1 MKNAFLGIVIH
12 GKKLGRTIGFPTA
25 NVALGKG
32 LIEDGVYSLKITFD
46 NSEYLG
52 VGTYR
57 ESIELFEAHIFEF
70 DRDIYDKNI
79 EIHIIKKIRNNKK
92 FESITDL
99 KNQIEQDSQEAR
111 KIILLPTLD
120 EIVLRTLN
128 LYTSKKDIQ
137 PINLQKFQ
145 TPIVVG
151 SGNGYYTGRILFRNL
166 GAFFATESEI
176 EQKLSNIPSITDVVV
191 ISASGEKHAPII
203 LDTAKKYQKNTFLI
217 SSSEQSSGRT
227 KADDSLVMPK
237 IEEPYT
243 YNTSTYFGYI
253 FAENPTLDLAALK
266 TFITKTLEET
276 LSTIDFIQ
284 YKSFFIVL
292 PDEFVLLREMLEI
305 KFIELFG
312 RKIARDVFTYEQM
325 KHATTVV
332 TDDNELFLCFGNT
345 TGIQYGKNQVDLPIF
360 DRTSYAAMMMAG
372 YYLVGKIQIAFPP
385 YFMESIQEYCT
396 KAKTQSGFTIS
407 AIVKV

>member
-1 MKNAFLGIVIH
+1 M
-12 GKKLGRTIGFPTA
+12 
-25 NVALGKG
+25 
-32 LIEDGVYSLKITFD
+32 
-46 NSEYLG
+46 
-52 VGTYR
+52 
-57 ESIELFEAHIFEF
+57 
-70 DRDIYDKNI
+70 
-79 EIHIIKKIRNNKK
+79 
-92 FESITDL
+92 
-99 KNQIEQDSQEAR
+99 
-111 KIILLPTLD
+111 
-120 EIVLRTLN
+120 
-128 LYTSKKDIQ
+128 
-137 PINLQKFQ
+137 
-145 TPIVVG
+145 VG

-372 YYLVGKIQIAFPP
+372 YYLV
-385 YFMESIQEYCT
+385 
-396 KAKTQSGFTIS
+396 
-407 AIVKV
+407 

>member
-1 MKNAFLGIVIH
+1 MDFSGIVIH

-25 NVALGKG
+25 NIELKKWT
-32 LIEDGVYSLKITFD
+32 IEDGVYSFKIKFD
-46 NSEYLG
+46 KSEYLW
-52 VGTYR
+52 VWTYR
-57 ESIELFEAHIFEF
+57 EFLELFEAHIFEF
-70 DRDIYDKNI
+70 DSDIYDQIIK
-79 EIHIIKKIRNNKK
+79 IHIIKKIRDNKK
-92 FESITDL
+92 FESMSEL
-99 KNQIEQDSQEAR
+99 KNQIEQDSQEAK

-120 EIVLRTLN
+120 TIVLQTID
-128 LYTSKKDIQ
+128 LYKSKKDIQ

-203 LDTAKKYQKNTFLI
+203 LDTAKKYRKNTFLI

-227 KADDSLVMPK
+227 KANDSLAMPK

-253 FAENPTLDLAALK
+253 FAENPTLDLDALK
-266 TFITKTLEET
+266 KFITSTLEET
-276 LSTIDFIQ
+276 ISTIHFTE

-332 TDDNELFLCFGNT
+332 ADDNELFLCFGNT
-345 TGIQYGKNQVDLPIF
+345 TGIQYGKNQVDLPMF
-360 DRTSYAAMMMAG
+360 DRASYAAMMMVG
-372 YYLVGKIQIAFPP
+372 YYLIWKIQTAFPP
-385 YFMESIQEYCT
+385 YFMESIQDYCIR
-396 KAKTQSGFTIS
+396 AKTQSGFNIS
-407 AIVKV
+407 PIVPV